1 MIWAELEDEFED
13 EEEEWEEEE
22 WEEEVLVQEDIVY
35 VLPVE
40 QEFLISPV
48 FLAILSP
55 VPNAGQ
61 EW

>member
-1 MIWAELEDEFED
+1 MEQDHQDQEV
-13 EEEEWEEEE
+13 EEWEEEE
-22 WEEEVLVQEDIVY
+22 WEEGVLVQEDIVY

>member
-1 MIWAELEDEFED
+1 MEQDHQGQEV
-13 EEEEWEEEE
+13 EEWEEEE

-48 FLAILSP
+48 FPVLLSP

>member
-1 MIWAELEDEFED
+1 MEQDHQDQEV
-13 EEEEWEEEE
+13 EEWEEEE